1 MRETPLLTMLSDI
14 TTSFMFTNIGLIKKI
29 HNENYIDVALYWTD
43 NMDNEVV
50 IPDVRLLQLGTT
62 KCKLFIQPAIGD
74 NVLLICPRDFVEKL
88 EFNRKAEN
96 IGFANSAYSSKNMCA
111 ILIKDEGDD
120 NVKTS
125 VHIDENGNISVE
137 TDGEANVSAEN
148 IILNGGENNSHLVRY
163 EELEA
168 GLSALWA
175 VVKTHTHPY
184 TDDGSPATTSPS
196 AELSSEDLD
205 ISEAKTD
212 TLQTEQYSS

>member
-1 MRETPLLTMLSDI
+1 
-14 TTSFMFTNIGLIKKI
+14 MFTNIGSIKKI

-111 ILIKDEGDD
+111 VLIKDESDD
-120 NVKTS
+120 NVKTT
-125 VHIDENGNISVE
+125 VNIDENGNITVK
-137 TDGEANVSAEN
+137 TDGDATVNAKKDCSVTAEN
-148 IILNGGENNSHLVRY
+148 ILVKANTKTEIKGAKVIIGGTVTPNGTGALCGMPYCAFSGAPQTGDTSNN
-163 EELEA
+163 A
-168 GLSALWA
+168 
-175 VVKTHTHPY
+175 
-184 TDDGSPATTSPS
+184 
-196 AELSSEDLD
+196 
-205 ISEAKTD
+205 
-212 TLQTEQYSS
+212 

>member
-14 TTSFMFTNIGLIKKI
+14 TTGFMFTNIGSIKKI

-111 ILIKDEGDD
+111 VLIKDESDD
-120 NVKTS
+120 NVKTT
-125 VHIDENGNISVE
+125 VNIDENGNITVK
-137 TDGEANVSAEN
+137 TDGDATVNAKKDCSVTAEN
-148 IILNGGENNSHLVRY
+148 ILVKANTKTEIKGAKVIIGGTVTPNGTGALCGMPYCAFSGAPQTGDTSNN
-163 EELEA
+163 A
-168 GLSALWA
+168 
-175 VVKTHTHPY
+175 
-184 TDDGSPATTSPS
+184 
-196 AELSSEDLD
+196 
-205 ISEAKTD
+205 
-212 TLQTEQYSS
+212 